1 MFMLSRLESE
11 SARESRSA
19 GHGHGHG
26 HGRIPGR
33 CLFARSGRGCAPGLR
48 RPRGNR
54 HGDLKLCNYE
64 SSKLVTTERDDTRA
78 GRPGPGCRAG
88 GGSLII
94 ITAWHYQLKPEVRP
108 AAAAARWRAALSP
121 PLWTRTPPLWTR
133 RIRAEAF
140 KFAVCSPL
148 RHRIRRF
155 SPLHDSVLASS

>member
-19 GHGHGHG
+19 GHWHGHG

-78 GRPGPGCRAG
+78 GRPGPGCRAAG
-88 GGSLII
+88 RRLADHHHGM
-94 ITAWHYQLKPEVRP
+94 
-108 AAAAARWRAALSP
+108 AL
-121 PLWTRTPPLWTR
+121 
-133 RIRAEAF
+133 
-140 KFAVCSPL
+140 L
-148 RHRIRRF
+148 R
-155 SPLHDSVLASS
+155 D